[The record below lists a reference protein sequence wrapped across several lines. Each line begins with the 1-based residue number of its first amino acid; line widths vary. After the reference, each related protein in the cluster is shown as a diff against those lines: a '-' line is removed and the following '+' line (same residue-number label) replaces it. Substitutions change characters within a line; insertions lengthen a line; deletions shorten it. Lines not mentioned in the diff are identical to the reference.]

1 MNLNLTLIGQSIA
14 FLVFVWFCMKY
25 VWPPITKAL
34 EERRS
39 KIEEDL
45 ASADRARQEMERV
58 NEESERILRESREE
72 ASRILEQTRSRADR
86 MIEEARDDARAE
98 GQRMIDQARS
108 EIDMEL
114 QRAREDLRQQV
125 AALAVTGAERILE
138 TEIDENRHREMLD
151 KLAAEL

>member
-34 EERRS
+34 EERRN

-86 MIEEARDDARAE
+86 MIEEARDDAKTE
-98 GQRMIDQARS
+98 GQRMIDQAKS
-108 EIDMEL
+108 EIDMEI